1 MRGVEHRSSLETDP
15 AMAVAENH
23 CRLARCCRSGA
34 RPGPPCRNEQAGKSF
49 VQCSQRV
56 IALDNSLRFDNG
68 MQVLRDLNNGQP
80 QPVFE
85 AMRRDFPFLAEGTA
99 SYALGDVWGRKVL
112 DPKTRQLA
120 AMAAFASLGLRGFFK
135 THAGYAL
142 NLGATPDEL
151 KEIVYLVTVPAG
163 FPRAIE
169 ASQVL
174 QELFHE
180 RGLGTPQGQ

>member
-1 MRGVEHRSSLETDP
+1 MSTRLILSHTGNLLLAAGLLLTASTSALATAAVPAGPASSHRYDKGL
-15 AMAVAENH
+15 
-23 CRLARCCRSGA
+23 
-34 RPGPPCRNEQAGKSF
+34 
-49 VQCSQRV
+49 
-56 IALDNSLRFDNG
+56 
-68 MQVLRDLNNGQP
+68 QVLRDLNNGKP

-85 AMRRDFPFLAEGTA
+85 AMRREFPFLAESTA
-99 SYALGDVWGRKVL
+99 SYALGDVWGREVL

-151 KEIVYLVTVPAG
+151 KEIAYLVTVPAG

-169 ASQVL
+169 ASQAL
-174 QELFHE
+174 QELFNE
-180 RGLGTPQGQ
+180 RGLNTPQGQQP

>member
-1 MRGVEHRSSLETDP
+1 MNARNIISHLGRNFLAAGLLLTAGTHALGTATEPADP
-15 AMAVAENH
+15 T
-23 CRLARCCRSGA
+23 
-34 RPGPPCRNEQAGKSF
+34 
-49 VQCSQRV
+49 
-56 IALDNSLRFDNG
+56 NSPRYEKG

-85 AMRRDFPFLAEGTA
+85 AMRRDFPFLAESTA
-99 SYALGDVWGRKVL
+99 AYALGDVWGRQVL

-151 KEIVYLVTVPAG
+151 REIAYLVTVPAG

-169 ASQVL
+169 ASQAL
-174 QELFHE
+174 QELFNE
-180 RGLGTPQGQ
+180 RGLASPQDQ

>member
-1 MRGVEHRSSLETDP
+1 MKTLFLSTHWSRTS
-15 AMAVAENH
+15 A
-23 CRLARCCRSGA
+23 LARGLA
-34 RPGPPCRNEQAGKSF
+34 
-49 VQCSQRV
+49 
-56 IALDNSLRFDNG
+56 
-68 MQVLRDLNNGQP
+68 
-80 QPVFE
+80 
-85 AMRRDFPFLAEGTA
+85 LAESTA
-99 SYALGDVWGRKVL
+99 AYALGDVWGREVL

-151 KEIVYLVTVPAG
+151 KEIAYLVTVPAG

-174 QELFHE
+174 QELFQE
-180 RGLGTPQGQ
+180 RGLTGPQGGQP

>member
-1 MRGVEHRSSLETDP
+1 MKTPTVLSHASSLLLAVSQLLTTSTP
-15 AMAVAENH
+15 ASATTTEA
-23 CRLARCCRSGA
+23 SD
-34 RPGPPCRNEQAGKSF
+34 QT
-49 VQCSQRV
+49 
-56 IALDNSLRFDNG
+56 NSPRYDKG
-68 MQVLRDLNNGQP
+68 MQVLRNLNNGQP

-85 AMRRDFPFLAEGTA
+85 AMRRDFPFLAESTA
-99 SYALGDVWGRKVL
+99 GYALGDVWGREVL

-142 NLGATPDEL
+142 NLGATPEEL

-169 ASQVL
+169 ASQAL
-174 QELFHE
+174 QELFNE
-180 RGLGTPQGQ
+180 RGISSPPTQQP

>member
-1 MRGVEHRSSLETDP
+1 MQAQASTPGAAANPDRRLERGL
-15 AMAVAENH
+15 
-23 CRLARCCRSGA
+23 
-34 RPGPPCRNEQAGKSF
+34 
-49 VQCSQRV
+49 
-56 IALDNSLRFDNG
+56 
-68 MQVLRDLNNGQP
+68 QVLSDLNKGQP

-85 AMRRDFPFLAEGTA
+85 AMRQEFPFLAESTA
-99 SYALGDVWGRKVL
+99 SYALGDVWGRQVL

-151 KEIVYLVTVPAG
+151 KEVVYLVTVPAG

-169 ASQVL
+169 ASQAL
-174 QELFHE
+174 QELFNE
-180 RGLGTPQGQ
+180 RGLGASRSTR

>member
-1 MRGVEHRSSLETDP
+1 MNTPYILSHGI
-15 AMAVAENH
+15 
-23 CRLARCCRSGA
+23 RLLLAAALMLTASTSA
-34 RPGPPCRNEQAGKSF
+34 LATANASAGT
-49 VQCSQRV
+49 
-56 IALDNSLRFDNG
+56 ANSPRYDKG
-68 MQVLRDLNNGQP
+68 MQVLRNLNNGQP

-85 AMRRDFPFLAEGTA
+85 AMRREFPFLAESTA
-99 SYALGDVWGRKVL
+99 SYALGDVWGREVL

-151 KEIVYLVTVPAG
+151 KEIAYLVTVPAG

-169 ASQVL
+169 ASQAL
-174 QELFHE
+174 QELFNE
-180 RGLGTPQGQ
+180 RGLTSPPGRQP

>member
-1 MRGVEHRSSLETDP
+1 MPAHTTPRRPTRGLSLIFAACLTVPALASAAGASTGASAAPDP
-15 AMAVAENH
+15 
-23 CRLARCCRSGA
+23 RY
-34 RPGPPCRNEQAGKSF
+34 
-49 VQCSQRV
+49 QRG
-56 IALDNSLRFDNG
+56 L
-68 MQVLRDLNNGQP
+68 QVLRDLNNGQP

-85 AMRRDFPFLAEGTA
+85 AMRREFPFLAESTA
-99 SYALGDVWGRKVL
+99 SYALGDVWGRQVL

-151 KEIVYLVTVPAG
+151 KEIAYLVTVPAG

-169 ASQVL
+169 ASQAL
-174 QELFHE
+174 QELFNE
-180 RGLGTPQGQ
+180 RGVGRPQGARP

>member
-1 MRGVEHRSSLETDP
+1 MNTHTHRPSRRRVSLFLVSATLLCALQAQASTPGTATSPDQRYERGL
-15 AMAVAENH
+15 
-23 CRLARCCRSGA
+23 
-34 RPGPPCRNEQAGKSF
+34 
-49 VQCSQRV
+49 
-56 IALDNSLRFDNG
+56 
-68 MQVLRDLNNGQP
+68 QVLSELNKGQP

-85 AMRRDFPFLAEGTA
+85 AMRQEFPFLAEGTA
-99 SYALGDVWGRKVL
+99 SYALGDVWGRQVL

-151 KEIVYLVTVPAG
+151 KEVVYLVTVPAG

-169 ASQVL
+169 ASQAL
-174 QELFHE
+174 QELFTE
-180 RGLGTPQGQ
+180 RGLGASRSPR